1 LEANLKAILN
11 QPSGL
16 GDQPLRIVSVKE
28 EVCMPTA
35 VLSTVSGV
43 ARAQQHVVSA
53 AAIWL
58 CVIALPT
65 PARASD
71 AVMAWNDTAQQ
82 LIVVP
87 ALSPVQQTR
96 AMAIVQVAMH
106 DAVNAITR
114 QYHRYRATDPPPAG
128 ASPEAAAIGAAYAAL
143 KGLFG
148 DSDFLAMTYAASI
161 DAHDVS
167 PADPGLA
174 FGQSVADAIVALRQ
188 QDGAASAQYA
198 YTAPGAGT
206 PGVWTPISS
215 APSAQA
221 LLPGW
226 GDVTPWVLRSGSQF
240 RPDAPPALDS
250 ERYAN
255 DFNEVFA
262 IGAVSSTTRTGEQT
276 QIALF
281 WRASPTALWNPI
293 LRTAI
298 ESRRMDLSARARA
311 FALFYLAS
319 ADASVA
325 CWEAKYFYNY
335 WRPQPAIVAGD
346 LDGNPATPGE
356 PTWVPRIPTAPH
368 PEYPSGHTANSG
380 AMAFVLRS
388 LFGDAPGYVI
398 EATSSQNVGFVR
410 EWTTFSEGVREVID
424 ARVYSGIHFRT
435 ADEAGARLG
444 RQVAQ
449 FVLTHSLRPVK

>member
-1 LEANLKAILN
+1 
-11 QPSGL
+11 
-16 GDQPLRIVSVKE
+16 
-28 EVCMPTA
+28 MPTA
-35 VLSTVSGV
+35 VLTKMRGL
-43 ARAQQHVVSA
+43 ARAQQHVLTAVA
-53 AAIWL
+53 WL

-65 PARASD
+65 PAWASNP
-71 AVMAWNDTAQQ
+71 VSEWNDHAREH
-82 LIVVP
+82 IVVP

-96 AMAIVQVAMH
+96 AMAIVQVAIH

-114 QYHRYRATDPPPAG
+114 QYQRYRATEPPPAG
-128 ASPEAAAIGAAYAAL
+128 ASPEAAAIGAGYAAL

-148 DSDFLAMTYAASI
+148 DSDALALKYAASI
-161 DAHDVS
+161 ETHLVS
-167 PADPGLA
+167 AADPGLA
-174 FGQSVADAIVALRQ
+174 FGQAVADALVALRQ

-198 YTAPGAGT
+198 YAAPGAGT
-206 PGVWTPISS
+206 PGVWTPMSS
-215 APSAQA
+215 APTAQA

-226 GDVTPWVLRSGSQF
+226 GAVTPWVLRSGSQF

-250 ERYAN
+250 ERYAR
-255 DFNEVFA
+255 DYNEVFA
-262 IGAVSSTTRTGEQT
+262 IGAFSSTTRTNEQT

-298 ESRRMDLSARARA
+298 DSRSLDLSARARA

-346 LDGNPATPGE
+346 LDGNPATTGD
-356 PTWVPRIPTAPH
+356 TSWVPRLPTPPH
-368 PEYPSGHTANSG
+368 PEYPSAHACNSG

-424 ARVYSGIHFRT
+424 ARVYSGFHFRT

-449 FVLTHSLRPVK
+449 FVLTHSLHPVK